1 MNNFKTIAATLLVSM
16 SSTLTFTS
24 CQDDTVEDKKPDAQ
38 SLTRAIAD
46 GQGMKKAYGL
56 TYHNFINKNDV
67 MILNA
72 DTTEISVNKALA
84 EKMGIVTF
92 VNHPMGIWDDQSHL
106 PYARKATEEK
116 LVGDRY
122 ILKVV
127 PATTAELLGENKVT
141 LNTAAYFNPNVQ
153 GGQTRAGIEM
163 PDYAAKYIDEND
175 IIHPATVL
183 LTDPYGYEKGYHTDE
198 DQPTAGT
205 RADGSYQFI
214 TGEELASGTR
224 FSANRNILSYNNKLE
239 KVVKLPCGKDG
250 EGKLTLK
257 APVNFELNY
266 FLTLNGGWSWQKFS
280 PYIKEFETGLDGKF
294 GIAPEVKLELHK
306 EWKLDPNKFK
316 KEIVAFDSYSFTF
329 MIGII
334 PVVVQCKPNLY
345 ARIDG
350 KVDADFKAGFK
361 YEYQSKFK
369 GGIRYTQKDGW
380 SVINDFK
387 EEKNTFTLDKPKAEV
402 HAEAGIAFYMGL
414 DVLVYGA
421 AGPTASIGPRLG
433 TKADL
438 TVAPW
443 NKEALD
449 LKAKVELGIN
459 AEIGAKLTVLGYDL
473 AEVHKTF
480 QLGGPWTI
488 WQYPST
494 GNEHQVG
501 KNYTPEEEAWNRLA
515 TYVNAAQAL
524 DKNCSLWKMID
535 EMADIRSQM
544 ERISKDEARSRII
557 NACLHPI
564 LCHGGDRYFNAGGKL
579 KFLRNLKQHYTYYTR
594 EWYSPRGRA
603 WTELKNILLD
613 NDQVKAVAA
622 AHPVKIEMDNIFN
635 MVYTEFK
642 AKNNNRLPEMN
653 QADMQQLV
661 DLVVSIGKNYRLR

>member
-1 MNNFKTIAATLLVSM
+1 MKNFKNIAAMLLVGI
-16 SSTLTFTS
+16 SSTITFTS
-24 CQDDTVEDKKPDAQ
+24 CQDDRIEDSKENSAAAV
-38 SLTRAIAD
+38 TRGAS
-46 GQGMKKAYGL
+46 QGPAEAYGL
-56 TYHNFINKNDV
+56 TYHNFTGKDDV
-67 MILNA
+67 TILKA
-72 DTTEISVNKALA
+72 DTTEISVSKALA
-84 EKMGIVTF
+84 EKMGIKTF
-92 VNHPMGIWDDQSHL
+92 VGHPMGIWDAQNHL
-106 PYARKATEEK
+106 PYARKATAEK

-122 ILKVV
+122 ILSVV
-127 PATTAELLGENKVT
+127 PATLAELIGEKNVT
-141 LNTAAYFNPNVQ
+141 MNTAAFYNPDAQ

-163 PDYAAKYIDEND
+163 PEYAARYIDEND
-175 IIHPATVL
+175 IIHPAVIH
-183 LTDPYGYEKGYHTDE
+183 LTDPYGYDNAYNTEE

-205 RADGSYQFI
+205 RSDGSYQFI
-214 TGEELASGTR
+214 TGEELATGSR
-224 FSANRNILSYNNKLE
+224 FSANRNILSWDKKLE

-250 EGKLTLK
+250 EGKLTVKTPLK
-257 APVNFELNY
+257 FDLNY
-266 FLTLNGGWSWQKFS
+266 FLTLNGGWSWKDFS
-280 PYIKEFETGLDGKF
+280 PYIKKFETGLDGKF

-306 EWKLDPNKFK
+306 EWKLDPDKFK
-316 KEIVAFDSYSFTF
+316 KELFTFPRFSFTF
-329 MIGII
+329 MIGVI
-334 PVVVQCKPNLY
+334 PVVVQCSPNLY
-345 ARIDG
+345 ARVDG
-350 KVDADFKAGFK
+350 KVDADLKTGFK

-369 GGIRYTQKDGW
+369 GGIRYTQQDGW
-380 SVINDFK
+380 GVINEFK
-387 EEKNTFTLDKPKAEV
+387 EEKNTFTFDQPKAKV
-402 HAEAGIAFYMGL
+402 HAEAGIALYLGL

-421 AGPTASIGPRLG
+421 AGPTASIGPRLN

-449 LKAKVELGIN
+449 LKAKVELAIN
-459 AEIGAKLTVLGYDL
+459 AELGAKLTVLGYNL

-524 DKNCSLWKMID
+524 DKECSLWKMID

-564 LCHGGDRYFNAGGKL
+564 LCHGGDRNFNAGGKF

-635 MVYTEFK
+635 MAYSDFK
-642 AKNNNRLPEMN
+642 AQNNNRLPETT
-653 QADMQQLV
+653 QADMQKLV